1 MARRTGT
8 FLIALALAVAAAP
21 AAFAQSFDCAKATT
35 ADEGAICGSRALSEL
50 DDKMAKIYDEAARCA
65 LMGTR
70 GDLLDSQRAFLAK
83 RAECGASVP
92 CLRNIYHGRI
102 SELEKIKASIGQGA
116 C

>member
-1 MARRTGT
+1 MARRMGSC
-8 FLIALALAVAAAP
+8 LLALALIVAPGAVT
-21 AAFAQSFDCAKATT
+21 AQSFDCAKATA

-50 DDKMAKIYDEAARCA
+50 DDKMATLYDEAARCA
-65 LMGTR
+65 MMGTR
-70 GDLLDSQRAFLAK
+70 GDLLDSQRAFLDK

-102 SELEKIKASIGQGA
+102 SELAKIKASIGQGA